1 MTQMEMTQMDVLE
14 AEHGKKWRA
23 YQGGAKEF
31 ERRRRICDAIR
42 ARIAAVGED
51 LPCKSFSDGCTPWLN
66 HLQPATA
73 EGANLQPPVASS
85 SSWKSCALR
94 IPDLPSV

>member
-1 MTQMEMTQMDVLE
+1 MDVLE

-42 ARIAAVGED
+42 ARIAAVGEE
-51 LPCKSFSDGCTPWLN
+51 PA
-66 HLQPATA
+66 LQEFQRRVHTLA
-73 EGANLQPPVASS
+73 QPPAARHGRGRKPTASS
-85 SSWKSCALR
+85 GFIKLLEELCAQDPRPAKRVKLDS
-94 IPDLPSV
+94 P